1 MTFLSFVL
9 CKSCNVWREK
19 KKKSIIVFL
28 LVYWQTIII
37 IVVIIE
43 VIGVIGWSFCC
54 FKWYQ
59 NIKSCYL
66 VWNTHRGT
74 ETKWRGGGG
83 EGTRWEKKMRTWRLG
98 RLANSKIKNYFRF
111 LFFLSFLFLS
121 FCVVLIFLRESKK
134 QRKELKINVYVYKNR
149 VDVFLFLFIY
159 KYTYNSSY
167 YFFFWLFLLKFKL
180 DTCKI
185 CSFWHNLWNIL

>member
-1 MTFLSFVL
+1 MERLFFCLYPFFPFVFSFYSFKDYSIHFRDLIKIFALTSSSSVFCVKTMKFWHFLVL
-9 CKSCNVWREK
+9 FYVRVVMFGGR

-37 IVVIIE
+37 ILVIIE

-98 RLANSKIKNYFRF
+98 RLANSKFKNYFRF
-111 LFFLSFLFLS
+111 LFFYLFSFSLSVLCWY
-121 FCVVLIFLRESKK
+121 FCVNPKSKG
-134 QRKELKINVYVYKNR
+134 KN
-149 VDVFLFLFIY
+149 
-159 KYTYNSSY
+159 
-167 YFFFWLFLLKFKL
+167 
-180 DTCKI
+180 
-185 CSFWHNLWNIL
+185 